1 MHSNRLK
8 RREVIT
14 LLGAAA
20 AWPVGARAQQTIG
33 RTGKTPRLGVLM
45 PGPAAHSAA
54 TLEPFYRGLRELGY
68 IVGQNIAI
76 EQRNGDWKPDR
87 LPALATELVGLKVDI
102 LVAWST
108 PTARAAKQVTNSIPI
123 VAGVMADPVGDELVV
138 SLGRPGGNVTG
149 TTFLGPELVPK
160 RPQLF
165 RDVVPGLVRVAA
177 LWHPH
182 AYGEPTMANIVKS
195 IEDAARTL
203 GMQLQLV
210 PADGPDQIASAFST
224 MVKEHADAFIVMP
237 SPMLFGEHQR
247 IVELAANDRLPG
259 MYQARE
265 FVDAGGLM
273 SYGANLDDLFR
284 HTATYVDKILKGSKP
299 AELPVERPTKF
310 ELIINVKTARAMG
323 LTVNRDILLVAD
335 ELIE

>member
-1 MHSNRLK
+1 VNK
-8 RREVIT
+8 REFIT
-14 LLGAAA
+14 LLGGAAI
-20 AWPVGARAQQTIG
+20 WPLAARAQQPIG
-33 RTGKTPRLGVLM
+33 RTGKTPRVGILM
-45 PGPAAHSAA
+45 PGPAAHSAG
-54 TLEPFYRGLRELGY
+54 TLGPFYRGLQELGY
-68 IVGQNIAI
+68 IVGQNLAV
-76 EQRNGDWKPDR
+76 EQRNADWKPD
-87 LPALATELVGLKVDI
+87 LFPALATELVGLKVDI

-108 PTARAAKQVTNSIPI
+108 PTARAAKQATNSIPI
-123 VAGVMADPVGDELVV
+123 VAGVMADPVGDELVA

-160 RPQLF
+160 RLQLL

-210 PADGPDQIASAFST
+210 PADRPDQIAIAFST
-224 MVKEHADAFIVMP
+224 MVKERADAFIVMP

-310 ELIINVKTARAMG
+310 ELVINVKTARAMG
-323 LTVNRDILLVAD
+323 LTIIVTSCWSPTS
-335 ELIE
+335 

>member
-1 MHSNRLK
+1 
-8 RREVIT
+8 
-14 LLGAAA
+14 
-20 AWPVGARAQQTIG
+20 
-33 RTGKTPRLGVLM
+33 
-45 PGPAAHSAA
+45 
-54 TLEPFYRGLRELGY
+54 
-68 IVGQNIAI
+68 
-76 EQRNGDWKPDR
+76 
-87 LPALATELVGLKVDI
+87 
-102 LVAWST
+102 
-108 PTARAAKQVTNSIPI
+108 
-123 VAGVMADPVGDELVV
+123 
-138 SLGRPGGNVTG
+138 
-149 TTFLGPELVPK
+149 
-160 RPQLF
+160 
-165 RDVVPGLVRVAA
+165 
-177 LWHPH
+177 
-182 AYGEPTMANIVKS
+182 
-195 IEDAARTL
+195 
-203 GMQLQLV
+203 MQLQLV

-247 IVELAANDRLPG
+247 IVELAANSRLPG

-284 HTATYVDKILKGSKP
+284 RTATYVDKILKGAKP